1 MVDTYYIT
9 TPIYYVNGEPHLGS
23 TYTTTLADALVRYHR
38 LFGQDSRFLTGTDEH
53 GNKVAAM
60 AAANGETPAQLADR
74 VSAIF
79 RATWARLGNTADGYI
94 RTTEERHKRGVQRIL
109 QDVYDAGDIYF
120 GECDGLYRVGC
131 ERFYTEKELVEERCP
146 QHGTV
151 PEY

>member
-60 AAANGETPAQLADR
+60 TAANGETLEELADR

-79 RATWARLGNTADGYI
+79 RATWPRFGIAPDHFI
-94 RTTEERHKRGVQRIL
+94 RTTEERQ
-109 QDVYDAGDIYF
+109 Q
-120 GECDGLYRVGC
+120 RVG
-131 ERFYTEKELVEERCP
+131 RRLRADV
-146 QHGTV
+146 
-151 PEY
+151 